1 MNIKDVL
8 TTLTR
13 LHALCTASEHA
24 FREAALNSKAISTRI
39 LLDMYAGQRAQF
51 VSELE
56 NLLLGMGG
64 TIDDD
69 THPVGAYAMRYETTD
84 KSTNF
89 LHGLTA
95 GEEYFLSEYARAL
108 LNNLPSSI
116 FVVLRT
122 QFDEAKR
129 LKLQL
134 DGFDNNEIQLYDTMH
149 TNRDTS
155 FTMDGQWNGK
165 SASVH

>member
-8 TTLTR
+8 ATLTR

-39 LLDMYAGQRAQF
+39 LLDMYASQRAQF

-64 TIDDD
+64 TIEEEP
-69 THPVGAYAMRYETTD
+69 HPVGAYAMRYESTD
-84 KSTNF
+84 KSANS
-89 LHGLTA
+89 LHGLTS
-95 GEEYFLSEYARAL
+95 GEECFLSEYTRAL

-134 DGFDNNEIQLYDTMH
+134 DGFDNNEIQLYDTMT
-149 TNRDTS
+149 TNRETPYS
-155 FTMDGQWNGK
+155 MDSQWNRK
-165 SASVH
+165 SANVH